1 LPSTATRRIPWTK
14 GSTPQLAEFMRRCE
28 RLGIKVRM
36 MQHNP
41 TDAEMDRIEM
51 RNIFAPLEVLAE
63 WIAKV
68 VMKFFAAYQVLDLL
82 LKHRLVNQIL
92 RDTQASSL
100 SQLLRPAARRL
111 EAHARGAGE
120 GGGVGEPRADSTLLA
135 YRAGDFAGAE
145 SGLGREVVERWRDLA
160 AEFPEISGFSRANL
174 LRMRSFYVA
183 YALPKFS
190 RRL

>member
-1 LPSTATRRIPWTK
+1 
-14 GSTPQLAEFMRRCE
+14 MRRCE